1 MSVIDEDG
9 NIVSLIQSNFS
20 WFGSGLVAPRHR
32 SLHTI
37 IPAFMEKD
45 GTRIGFGQAVES
57 TPDGVH
63 HGASDPRHD
72 GAAIP
77 QPAPFGAP

>member
-1 MSVIDEDG
+1 MKVEG
-9 NIVSLIQSNFS
+9 
-20 WFGSGLVAPRHR
+20 PR
-32 SLHTI
+32 TDT
-37 IPAFMEKD
+37 F
-45 GTRIGFGQAVES
+45 GFGQAVES
-57 TPDGVH
+57 TPDSVH